1 MELNEEQKKAIAH
14 VNGPLLILAGAGSGK
29 TRVLT
34 ERIAN
39 LIANE
44 SVAPYNILAVT
55 FTNKAAKEMK
65 ERISLRLGEA
75 LVKSL
80 WIGTFHSICSRILRS
95 EIHLLGRTANFVIY
109 DSADQAKLITQGLKK
124 ANLDEKMF
132 SPNKVLSSISKAKS
146 SGMTAEQYVHQHLSL
161 GEQRIGDLY
170 LYYEENLKKNNALDF
185 DDMLFYVVRIFREFP
200 ERLQHYQKKFKYIMV
215 DEYQDTNL
223 VQYELINQLGSLY
236 RNVCVV
242 GDVDQSIYSF
252 RNADFRIILNFQ
264 KDYPNARVITLEK
277 NYRSTK
283 NILSLSNEII
293 KENKSRFPKNLTTDN
308 ETGEKTRIYE
318 ARDDDEEV
326 RFILREMFRLMEE
339 KNYDYKDFTILYRT
353 NAQSRIFEE
362 YFVRNNIPHQIVG
375 GFRFFERK
383 EIKDIISYLKVIFN
397 PDDSISLQRII
408 NIPKRSIGNTTVE
421 KLLDTGEKYHLSLW
435 DVLNFQNF
443 ENISPATQKSIREFV
458 ATMNELIANSNTNS
472 VSRLIQLILTET
484 GYIRELEK
492 EDQKSGKDKDNSR
505 VENVYQL
512 VNSAVDFETKS
523 DDVSLEAYLNY
534 VSLVSDADDI
544 TEKNNIVKLMTVHTA
559 KGLEFPVVFIT
570 GMAEGIFPH
579 FNSAQHD
586 ELEEERRLMYVAVT
600 RAQKLLFLTFPRKRF
615 MYGSSQSLV
624 PSKFISECPPHLV
637 YGYNVNQLGHQKS
650 YEDNNRGEKKQH
662 RLFYEDDYQESSFRK
677 KKPEP
682 EPEPEFSSDD
692 YDYRPRKVPGND
704 YAYGLKKSVKLD
716 PQAIQASLESRY
728 TSGQSKTSGSE
739 EFSEGSRVR
748 TAKFGLGTITKVLRN
763 NQKLLLIINF
773 DRESGSKIIDPK
785 LTIVQKEE

>member
-39 LIANE
+39 LIGNE

-65 ERISLRLGEA
+65 ERISLRIGEA

-80 WIGTFHSICSRILRS
+80 WMGTFHSICSKILRS
-95 EIHLLGRTANFVIY
+95 EIHLLGRTSNFVIY
-109 DSADQAKLITQGLKK
+109 DSADQSKLITQSLKR
-124 ANLDEKMF
+124 ANLDEKTF
-132 SPNKVLSSISKAKS
+132 PANKVLRSISKAKS
-146 SGMTAEQYVHQHLSL
+146 SGLTAEQYIGQHLSF

-170 LYYEENLKKNNALDF
+170 LSYEQELKKNNALDF

-200 ERLQHYQKKFKYIMV
+200 ERLQHYQKKFKYILV

-223 VQYELINQLGSLY
+223 VQYELINQLGSMY

-264 KDYPNARVITLEK
+264 QDYPNARVIKLEK

-283 NILSLSNEII
+283 NILELSNEII

-308 ETGEKTRIYE
+308 EKGEKIRIYE
-318 ARDDDEEV
+318 ARDDEEEV
-326 RFILREMFRLMEE
+326 RFIIREMFRLMEE
-339 KNYDYKDFTILYRT
+339 KDFDYKDFTILYRT

-362 YFVRNNIPHQIVG
+362 YFVRNNIPHQVVG

-383 EIKDIISYLKVIFN
+383 EIKDIMSYLKVIFN

-408 NIPKRSIGNTTVE
+408 NTPKRSIGNTTVE
-421 KLLDTGEKYHLSLW
+421 KLIATSNQYNISLW
-435 DVLNFQNF
+435 DVMNFQNF
-443 ENISPATQKSIREFV
+443 DNISPATQKSIREFV
-458 ATMNELIANSNTNS
+458 HTVKLLIEESNTNS
-472 VSRLIQLILTET
+472 VSKLIQLIITET
-484 GYIRELEK
+484 GYLNELEK
-492 EDQKSGKDKDNSR
+492 EDQKSSKDNSR

-512 VNSAVDFETKS
+512 VNSAVDFEIKS

-544 TEKNNIVKLMTVHTA
+544 KEKNNIVKLMTIHTS
-559 KGLEFPVVFIT
+559 KGLEFPVVFIA

-579 FNSAQHD
+579 AISSQNAED
-586 ELEEERRLMYVAVT
+586 IEEERRLMYVAAT
-600 RAQKLLFLTFPRKRF
+600 RAEKLLFLTFPRKRF
-615 MYGSSQSLV
+615 MYGSSQNLE
-624 PSKFISECPPHLV
+624 PSKFIFECPEHLV
-637 YGYNVNQLGHQKS
+637 YGYNLNQFGYQKKS
-650 YEDNNRGEKKQH
+650 YDDPYIREKKQN
-662 RLFYEDDYQESSFRK
+662 RIFTNVDSDYPENNSLRKRKPEYDYDQEDSFRQK
-677 KKPEP
+677 K
-682 EPEPEFSSDD
+682 
-692 YDYRPRKVPGND
+692 PGND
-704 YAYGLKKSVKLD
+704 YAYGLKKSLKLD
-716 PQAIQASLESRY
+716 SQAIQASLESRY
-728 TSGQSKTSGSE
+728 SPDPSRVSGSE
-739 EFSEGSRVR
+739 EFTEGNRIR
-748 TAKFGLGTITKVLRN
+748 TAKFGKGTISKVLKN

-773 DRESGSKIIDPK
+773 DNESGSKIIDPK
-785 LTIVQKEE
+785 LTVIARED